1 MTSSLANP
9 LSLPADP
16 TRVQFAVLGMTCA
29 ACVGRIERVLGRA
42 PGVLDARVNLASQ
55 HATIDYDPTATAPE
69 ALAEAIRGAGYEVPD
84 VPAAG
89 EAPPDGA
96 TRLARIDAAEEAD
109 ARRDR
114 RDLIV
119 AAALA
124 VPLLVV
130 GMSHGAIPGT
140 AGAAGRY
147 LQLALATAVV
157 FGPGRRFLRLAVAA
171 LRHRSADMNVLV
183 ALGALTAWGWS
194 AAVTFV
200 PRLLPHGEHGHVPV
214 YFEAA
219 GAIVAFMLLGK
230 ALERRARRRL
240 GDAVRGLVA
249 LQPPSATRLRGGAE
263 IEVTVGSLLPG
274 DRVRVRPGQRVPTD
288 GTVVEG
294 QAAVDES
301 MLTGESV
308 PVERGSGDPVQ
319 GGTLVEG
326 GSLVIEVTR
335 RGTES
340 AVARIVDA
348 VSEAQGT
355 RAPIARLA
363 DRVSAVFVPTVVAF
377 AGLTFAAWM
386 VLPRGSDGLAAAV
399 EHFVAVLVIACPCAL
414 GLATPAAVAVLV
426 IACPCALGLA
436 TPAAVAVG
444 TSRAAALGLLV
455 KGGEALERAS
465 KIDQV
470 LFDKTGTLTLGRMAL
485 ARVLPVGGRR
495 DDELLALAAAA
506 EAGSEHPVARA
517 IVAGAAA
524 QGLTAVTATDFT
536 ATPGGGVR
544 SRVGASLVSVGT
556 ARWLASQGVAADAL
570 EPAAAAAAGRGETP
584 VFVAIDGALAGLVT
598 VADTVR
604 PEAAATVAA
613 LTAMGV
619 SVAMATGDRR
629 ATALTV
635 ARAAGVGEVHA
646 EVRPEEKAVLVAR
659 LRAAGHNVAMVG
671 DGVNDAP
678 ALAAADLGVAMG
690 GGADVAAAAADVTI
704 LRGGVGA
711 VPTALALAR
720 ATLRT
725 IRQNLFW
732 AFVYNL
738 VGIPLA
744 AGLLEP
750 VTGWS
755 LSPVFAS
762 AAMSLSSVSVLLN
775 SLRLRRWTP

>member
-1 MTSSLANP
+1 MTSSLANS
-9 LSLPADP
+9 LSPPDDP
-16 TRVQFAVLGMTCA
+16 TRVQLAVLGMTCA

-42 PGVLDARVNLASQ
+42 PGVLDARVNLATQ
-55 HATIDYDPTATAPE
+55 HATIDYDPAATAPE

-89 EAPPDGA
+89 EAPPDA
-96 TRLARIDAAEEAD
+96 ASRLARIDAAEESD

-249 LQPPSATRLRGGAE
+249 LQPPSATRLRGGVE
-263 IEVTVGSLLPG
+263 LEVTVGSLLPG

-308 PVERGSGDPVQ
+308 PVERGPGDPVQ

-335 RGTES
+335 RGAES

-363 DRVSAVFVPTVVAF
+363 DRVSAVFVPAVVAL
-377 AGLTFAAWM
+377 AALTFAVWM
-386 VLPRGSDGLAAAV
+386 LLPHGPDGLAAAV
-399 EHFVAVLVIACPCAL
+399 EHF
-414 GLATPAAVAVLV
+414 VAVLV

-485 ARVLPVGGRR
+485 ARVVPTGGR
-495 DDELLALAAAA
+495 DEDELLALAAAA

-517 IVAGAAA
+517 IVASATAR
-524 QGLTAVTATDFT
+524 GLTAVAATDFT

-544 SRVGASLVSVGT
+544 ARVGASRVCVGT

-570 EPAAAAAAGRGETP
+570 ESAAADAADRGETP
-584 VFVAIDGALAGLVT
+584 VFVAIDGAVAGLVT

-619 SVAMATGDRR
+619 SVAIATGDRR

-635 ARAAGVGEVHA
+635 ACAVGVGEVHA
-646 EVRPEEKAVLVAR
+646 EVRPEEKAALVAR
-659 LRAAGHNVAMVG
+659 LRAAGRTVAMVG

-775 SLRLRRWTP
+775 SLRLRRWSP

>member
-1 MTSSLANP
+1 MTSS
-9 LSLPADP
+9 PATSASPPDDP

-29 ACVGRIERVLGRA
+29 ACVGRIERVLHRSA
-42 PGVLDARVNLASQ
+42 GVLDARVNLATQ
-55 HATIDYDPTATAPE
+55 HATIDYDPGRTEPE
-69 ALAEAIRGAGYEVPD
+69 TLAEAIRGAGYEVPS
-84 VPAAG
+84 VPHAG
-89 EAPPDGA
+89 QPPPDGA
-96 TRLARIDAAEEAD
+96 SRLALIDAAEEAE
-109 ARRDR
+109 ARTDR
-114 RDLIV
+114 RDLAI
-119 AAALA
+119 AAVFT
-124 VPLLVV
+124 VPLLVL

-140 AGAAGRY
+140 SGDVGRW
-147 LQLALATAVV
+147 LQLGLATPVV
-157 FGPGRRFLRLAVAA
+157 FGPGRRFLKLALAA
-171 LRHRSADMNVLV
+171 LRHRSADMNVLI
-183 ALGALTAWGWS
+183 ALGALTAWAWS

-219 GAIVAFMLLGK
+219 GAIVSFMLLGK
-230 ALERRARRRL
+230 TLERRARRRM

-249 LQPPSATRLRGGAE
+249 LQPHTATRLRGAGE
-263 IEVTVGSLLPG
+263 VEVTVSSLLPG

-288 GTVVEG
+288 GVVVEG
-294 QAAVDES
+294 SAAVDES

-326 GSLVIEVTR
+326 GVLVIEVTR
-335 RGTES
+335 RGAES

-348 VSEAQGT
+348 VAEAQGT

-363 DRVSAVFVPTVVAF
+363 DQVSAVFVPSVVAL
-377 AGLTFAAWM
+377 AALTFAAWM
-386 VLPRGSDGLAAAV
+386 VLPAAPDGLAAAI
-399 EHFVAVLVIACPCAL
+399 EHF
-414 GLATPAAVAVLV
+414 VAVLV

-444 TSRAAALGLLV
+444 TSRAATLGLLV

-470 LFDKTGTLTLGRMAL
+470 LFDKTGTLTEGRMAL
-485 ARVLPVGGRR
+485 ARVVATGGRSES
-495 DDELLALAAAA
+495 ELLTLVAAA
-506 EAGSEHPVARA
+506 ESGSEHPVGRAIAAGASARA
-517 IVAGAAA
+517 LVAPGATEF
-524 QGLTAVTATDFT
+524 TAV
-536 ATPGGGVR
+536 PGGGVR
-544 SRVGASLVSVGT
+544 ARVGTSLVHAGT
-556 ARWLASQGVAADAL
+556 ARWLEAQAIDPSGL
-570 EPAAAAAAGRGETP
+570 EPAAAAAAERGETP
-584 VFVAIDGALAGLVT
+584 VFVAVDGAVAGLVT

-604 PEAAATVAA
+604 PEAAAAVSTLA
-613 LTAMGV
+613 AMGL

-629 ATALTV
+629 ATALAV
-635 ARAAGVGEVHA
+635 ARAVGVTEVHA
-646 EVRPEEKAVLVAR
+646 EVRPEDKAALVAQ
-659 LRAAGHNVAMVG
+659 LRARGRAVAMVG

-690 GGADVAAAAADVTI
+690 SGTDVASAAADVTI

-711 VPTALALAR
+711 VPTALGLAR

-750 VTGWS
+750 FTGWA

-775 SLRLRRWTP
+775 SLRLRRWSP

>member
-9 LSLPADP
+9 LSPPNDP
-16 TRVQFAVLGMTCA
+16 TRVQLAVLGMTCA

-42 PGVLDARVNLASQ
+42 PGVLDARVNLATQ
-55 HATIDYDPTATAPE
+55 HATIDYDPAATAPE

-114 RDLIV
+114 RDLVV

-157 FGPGRRFLRLAVAA
+157 FGPGRRFLRLAAAA
-171 LRHRSADMNVLV
+171 LRHRSADMNVLI

-194 AAVTFV
+194 AAVTLA
-200 PRLLPHGEHGHVPV
+200 PQLLPHGEHGHVPV

-219 GAIVAFMLLGK
+219 GAIIAFMLLGK

-263 IEVTVGSLLPG
+263 LEVTVGSLLPG

-288 GTVVEG
+288 GAVVEG

-308 PVERGSGDPVQ
+308 PVERGPGDPVQ

-335 RGTES
+335 RGAES

-363 DRVSAVFVPTVVAF
+363 DRVSAVFVPAVVAL
-377 AGLTFAAWM
+377 AALTFAAWM
-386 VLPRGSDGLAAAV
+386 VLPRGSGGLAAAV
-399 EHFVAVLVIACPCAL
+399 EHF
-414 GLATPAAVAVLV
+414 VAVLV

-485 ARVLPVGGRR
+485 AQVLPVGARGE
-495 DDELLALAAAA
+495 DELLALAAAA

-524 QGLTAVTATDFT
+524 RGLTVVAATEFA

-544 SRVGASLVSVGT
+544 ARVGASLVCVGT
-556 ARWLASQGVAADAL
+556 TRWLASQGVAANAL

-584 VFVAIDGALAGLVT
+584 VFVTIDGALTGLVT

-604 PEAAATVAA
+604 PEAAAAVAA

-629 ATALTV
+629 ATALAV
-635 ARAAGVGEVHA
+635 ALAAGVGEVHA
-646 EVRPEEKAVLVAR
+646 EVRPEEKSALVAR
-659 LRAAGHNVAMVG
+659 LRAAGRTVAMVG

-704 LRGGVGA
+704 LRGGVAA
-711 VPTALALAR
+711 VPTALGLAR

-750 VTGWS
+750 FTGWA

-775 SLRLRRWTP
+775 SLRLRRWAP